1 MSHRNVCIFWEIQV
15 VLKMGDHMFF
25 FGTTSCLIL
34 VHFQAPRLTNDQ
46 NNKSWCWMIFP
57 TIPFCFPIF
66 GWNYS
71 LGNTC
76 PPFLLRPRRFK
87 SVLSAAVKASETVDT
102 LRTALRSGCFWWFQI
117 SSTHFVVVVV
127 GVYIYRYIYI
137 LFTLYM
143 WKWHVCIYTVYKYI
157 YIYYIVQYIYICIH
171 IHNTVGV
178 YVYIYNEIVWMVTTP
193 GVWCFEVITTLVM
206 NSSFGPI

>member
-102 LRTALRSGCFWWFQI
+102 LRTALRSGWFWWFQI

-127 GVYIYRYIYI
+127 GVYIYIDTYIHSFYI
-137 LFTLYM
+137 
-143 WKWHVCIYTVYKYI
+143 VYVEVTCVYIHNLLHCAI
-157 YIYYIVQYIYICIH
+157 YIYVYIYTTLLECTYI
-171 IHNTVGV
+171 
-178 YVYIYNEIVWMVTTP
+178 YIYNEIVWMVTTP

>member
-1 MSHRNVCIFWEIQV
+1 
-15 VLKMGDHMFF
+15 
-25 FGTTSCLIL
+25 
-34 VHFQAPRLTNDQ
+34 
-46 NNKSWCWMIFP
+46 MIFP
-57 TIPFCFPIF
+57 TILFCFPIF

-127 GVYIYRYIYI
+127 GVYIYIDTYTFFLHCICGSDMCVYTQSINIYIYI
-137 LFTLYM
+137 L
-143 WKWHVCIYTVYKYI
+143 HCAI
-157 YIYYIVQYIYICIH
+157 YI
-171 IHNTVGV
+171 
-178 YVYIYNEIVWMVTTP
+178 YVYIY
-193 GVWCFEVITTLVM
+193 TTLLECTY
-206 NSSFGPI
+206 IYI

>member
-1 MSHRNVCIFWEIQV
+1 
-15 VLKMGDHMFF
+15 
-25 FGTTSCLIL
+25 
-34 VHFQAPRLTNDQ
+34 
-46 NNKSWCWMIFP
+46 MIFP
-57 TIPFCFPIF
+57 TILFCFPIF

-127 GVYIYRYIYI
+127 GVYIYIDTYTFFLHCICGSDMCVYTQSINIYIYI
-137 LFTLYM
+137 TL
-143 WKWHVCIYTVYKYI
+143 CN
-157 YIYYIVQYIYICIH
+157 IYICIH

-178 YVYIYNEIVWMVTTP
+178 YVYIYIYIYIYNEIV
-193 GVWCFEVITTLVM
+193 
-206 NSSFGPI
+206 